1 MNSAR
6 TTPTADSVRALMP
19 QLQRELS
26 ELVAIPCVS
35 ASGYPEETH
44 ADLLKAR
51 DFIVELLRDAGVEQ
65 IESLELPETA
75 PIIMGEIPAPDGAPT
90 VLLYGHYDVVPAG
103 EESKWESPPFEA
115 TERDGAI
122 YGRGSADSKSNILV
136 HVGALRAW
144 EGRPPVGVKI
154 VIEGQ
159 EEIGSAFTTFP
170 PSKPELFAADAMVIA
185 DMGSLRPGVPTLT
198 IALRGTAS
206 VIVEVRTLAGPKH
219 SGQFGGVAP
228 DALVVLL
235 HALAS
240 LHDERGDVAVD
251 GLRREEWTGAT
262 YSDDEFRELAE
273 VAEGLPFFGTG
284 GLGERVWSGPA
295 LTVTGVDA
303 QPVDQALNAVV
314 PYARA
319 KLNLRIH
326 PEQDPDGGAGRAREA
341 SRSAAAVRDLA
352 RGDAGRDREGIR
364 RGHVRP
370 GLRRGARRLRDGLGQ
385 RAVVRRDR
393 RLDPARQRAPG
404 GGPGRGDPAAG
415 HDRRLRQHP
424 RAERARPDRRVRE
437 GGGRRDRALRAARR
451 DLPEDGGIVTTAPEA
466 APAREPIMQ
475 RILGAIERGGNKMP
489 NPAILFVWL
498 CVIVIVLSALLAWAD
513 IKVTYQVVE
522 PPPISVE
529 ETVPGGSTQPS
540 GGLPDASVQEGEY
553 TVREETASIQSL
565 LSADGIRFLFT
576 SFVASFRNFAAVA
589 IILVVMIGVGL
600 AEAAGLIGALIRKLV
615 KVSSE
620 AMLTPIL
627 VFIGVLSSIASDA
640 GYLVLI
646 PLGAAAF
653 KSVGRNPLAGMA
665 AAFAGVAA
673 GFGVNF
679 LITPLDGVLTEITND
694 ASALADPEQSID
706 LAANLYF
713 GIASTILVTIVLTL
727 VSVYIVERSLGKHD
741 PALESGDESLDA
753 DKGPEVSPEAE
764 AKGLRYALI
773 ATVAVLVGIGLLTV
787 FPDAPLRDPVTGDII
802 GDSPF
807 MDSLIL
813 IITIIFF
820 AAGLAYGRGAGTIRT
835 SDEVLAS
842 ITKSW
847 AGLASLLFL
856 FLLIAQ
862 FIAYFNFSNMAQ
874 VAAVKLGDWLEE
886 ANIGVVWLLIG
897 FVLVTML
904 VDLIMPAAIA
914 KWAILAPI
922 FIPLFLRLDVAP
934 QTVLAAY
941 RVGDSP
947 FNVVTP
953 LMAYFPLIIIFAQR
967 YRRDAGIG
975 TVVAMMLPY
984 VLVLSIIWTLFFV
997 GWYLL
1002 GIPLG
1007 PGAPVHND

>member
-1 MNSAR
+1 
-6 TTPTADSVRALMP
+6 
-19 QLQRELS
+19 
-26 ELVAIPCVS
+26 
-35 ASGYPEETH
+35 
-44 ADLLKAR
+44 
-51 DFIVELLRDAGVEQ
+51 
-65 IESLELPETA
+65 
-75 PIIMGEIPAPDGAPT
+75 
-90 VLLYGHYDVVPAG
+90 
-103 EESKWESPPFEA
+103 
-115 TERDGAI
+115 
-122 YGRGSADSKSNILV
+122 
-136 HVGALRAW
+136 
-144 EGRPPVGVKI
+144 
-154 VIEGQ
+154 
-159 EEIGSAFTTFP
+159 
-170 PSKPELFAADAMVIA
+170 
-185 DMGSLRPGVPTLT
+185 
-198 IALRGTAS
+198 
-206 VIVEVRTLAGPKH
+206 
-219 SGQFGGVAP
+219 
-228 DALVVLL
+228 
-235 HALAS
+235 
-240 LHDERGDVAVD
+240 
-251 GLRREEWTGAT
+251 
-262 YSDDEFRELAE
+262 
-273 VAEGLPFFGTG
+273 
-284 GLGERVWSGPA
+284 
-295 LTVTGVDA
+295 
-303 QPVDQALNAVV
+303 
-314 PYARA
+314 
-319 KLNLRIH
+319 
-326 PEQDPDGGAGRAREA
+326 
-341 SRSAAAVRDLA
+341 
-352 RGDAGRDREGIR
+352 
-364 RGHVRP
+364 
-370 GLRRGARRLRDGLGQ
+370 
-385 RAVVRRDR
+385 
-393 RLDPARQRAPG
+393 
-404 GGPGRGDPAAG
+404 
-415 HDRRLRQHP
+415 
-424 RAERARPDRRVRE
+424 
-437 GGGRRDRALRAARR
+437 
-451 DLPEDGGIVTTAPEA
+451 
-466 APAREPIMQ
+466 MQ

-522 PPPISVE
+522 PPPIAVE

-553 TVREETASIQSL
+553 TVKEETAAIQSL

-694 ASALADPEQSID
+694 ASALVDPEQSID

-741 PALESGDESLDA
+741 PALESDDESLDA

-773 ATVAVLVGIGLLTV
+773 ATAAVLVVIGLLTV
-787 FPDAPLRDPVTGDII
+787 FPDAPLRDPITGDII

-862 FIAYFNFSNMAQ
+862 FIAYFNYSNMAQ

-897 FVLVTML
+897 FVLRDDARRPDHAGGDRQVGHPRP
-904 VDLIMPAAIA
+904 DLHSALPAARRRA
-914 KWAILAPI
+914 ADGARRLPRRRLA
-922 FIPLFLRLDVAP
+922 RS
-934 QTVLAAY
+934 T
-941 RVGDSP
+941 
-947 FNVVTP
+947 
-953 LMAYFPLIIIFAQR
+953 
-967 YRRDAGIG
+967 
-975 TVVAMMLPY
+975 
-984 VLVLSIIWTLFFV
+984 W
-997 GWYLL
+997 
-1002 GIPLG
+1002 
-1007 PGAPVHND
+1007 